1 MHNLYLRIKTHL
13 SVLTSQNSSNTS
25 PLKKPPTSGQPPS
38 VVTTPASATTTPRHR
53 HNSAPDMEL
62 QRSRSLKSI
71 RVRKISK
78 GSLKSLRRGTVCV
91 TVSTHASSVFYDTD
105 TEGDYIKH
113 PVLYEL
119 SYKYGFTDNLPE
131 SGLPSRL
138 EEIKEAIRRE
148 IRKELKIKEGAE
160 KLREVAKDRRSLND
174 VAAIVKKSNNKIAE
188 LKSELQELESQ
199 ILLTQGNDRDI
210 LSPTTPNA
218 SLGGNSSDGNTEG
231 NGLISGGHEQLSAND
246 KLLLSLEKQ
255 LNIEMKVK
263 NGAEN
268 MIQSLQSGHYGR
280 DKKLLGEAQQMLT
293 DSKAKIEFLRLRIL
307 KVKQNKEHAYKLS
320 QQVAVDAADNG
331 SSAGGLLPQ
340 RLETSLEERIEE
352 LRHRLRIEAA
362 VVDGAKNVIRILRNS
377 KVPDKKA
384 LQEAHARLSES
395 SRKLDLLCH
404 SLDLRRLELPADSLA
419 AQQLKSELQTVQ
431 QASSPVPFNYTSLQ
445 PFHAGLLG
453 GKPYQQVST
462 LGRCASVTGK
472 LEVRLMGC
480 QGLLEDVPGR
490 SRRDKDNNS
499 SPGDLRSFVKGVT
512 SRSSSKSYSVK
523 DETSSEIMAVIKLD
537 NMTVAQTSWK
547 PCSQQAWDQRF
558 SIDLDRS
565 RELEIGV
572 YWRDW
577 RSLCAVKFLRLEE
590 FIDDV
595 RHGMALQLEP
605 QGLLF
610 AEIKFLNP
618 MISQKP
624 KLRRQQMIFN
634 KQQVKNIPRAK
645 QMNINVATWGRLL
658 KRNAPSNT
666 ILAGGKMQAT
676 RDSESPISRTPSS
689 GTIDQEPEPYS
700 PGILAQNMQY
710 DPEAGSTEHIETP
723 GECPDPSVSGLSGK
737 RPLSMQGIAALP
749 PEVVA
754 TSPQQKNSTAA
765 ANNNLHLNITGKLLQ
780 PNPIPKPPTSAGS
793 KQTTPTDV
801 VPPPVPATSPPKM
814 DQELQSALSE
824 FDFLNQLDSQPNTLQ
839 RPHHHHNNQQPQQQ
853 QQLQQQ
859 MRSQSQTQQQQQPPL
874 QNNSL
879 EPQSPGSG
887 LYHRPVLTMP
897 PVVIMGGDGGPSSSS
912 HDLSSPI
919 IEMPPSPAP
928 IVEYPDD
935 EDYGNYHRHYSIG
948 AADGFHVEAHINLV
962 HITIEPT
969 IPLSLT
975 TTTSINKALSSSLAN
990 VSSEFVASA
999 APPPSSSSACNNKNN
1014 KLQHEQPKE
1023 QEQKQQN
1030 TKLYFNNGTTTP
1042 PPQFSSSIVT
1052 PTTTKNV
1059 NVPLSSTPID
1069 TAKVAAVG
1077 TSSSASSST
1086 KTYITT
1092 VEHFITDLEDEK
1104 DTQEIKVIPQFSN
1117 VTISN
1122 NNNIQLQQ
1130 QHSTEPSPIIQE
1142 PQTPIVY
1149 GGHLSASEAAAPHF
1163 PQPAQRQQNYQ
1174 QPSQQQP
1181 PQPSAAAVQQQQ
1193 QPIYQNQ
1200 FELQNA
1206 AAAAQSNSRR
1216 NVARGLQYRDSAYE
1230 SRRQSQNITAPPGIL
1245 SMDNFR
1251 MLSVLGRGHFGKVI
1265 LCQLRTNNQY
1275 YAIKALKK
1283 GDIIARDEVESLLSE
1298 KRIFEVANA
1307 MRHPF
1312 LVNLYACFQTEQH
1325 VCFVMEYAAGG
1336 DLMMHIHTDVFSE
1349 PRAVFYAACVVLG
1362 LQYLHEN
1369 KIIYRDL
1376 KLDNLLLDT
1385 EGYVKIADFG
1395 LCKEG
1400 MGFGDRTGTFCGTP
1414 EFLAPEVLTET
1425 SYTRAVDWW
1434 GLGVLI
1440 FEMLV
1445 GESPFPGDDEEEVF
1459 DSIVNDEV
1467 RYPRFLSLEAIA
1479 IMRRLLRKNPERRL
1493 GSSERDAEDV
1503 KRQAFFRSIVWD
1515 DLLLRR
1521 VRPPFVPTITHLE
1534 DVSNFDEEF
1543 TSERPQLT
1551 PPKEPR
1557 VLTDEEQMF
1566 FQDFTYTAEWS

>member
-1 MHNLYLRIKTHL
+1 MHNLFLRIKTHL
-13 SVLTSQNSSNTS
+13 SVLTSQSSSQTS
-25 PLKKPPTSGQPPS
+25 PHKSKPPLPTQAPTIVTS
-38 VVTTPASATTTPRHR
+38 PASANATPRHR
-53 HNSAPDMEL
+53 TNSAPDMEL
-62 QRSRSLKSI
+62 QRTRSLKSI

-91 TVSTHASSVFYDTD
+91 TVSTHASSVFYD

-218 SLGGNSSDGNTEG
+218 SLGGNSSDGNNEG

-280 DKKLLGEAQQMLT
+280 DKKLLAEAQQMLT

-307 KVKQNKEHAYKLS
+307 KVKQNKEHAYKMA
-320 QQVAVDAADNG
+320 QQVAVAADADNCFVPG
-331 SSAGGLLPQ
+331 GAGGGGMVPQ

-362 VVDGAKNVIRILRNS
+362 VVDGAKNVIRTLRNN

-384 LQEAHARLSES
+384 LSEAHARLSES

-445 PFHAGLLG
+445 SSHAGFLG

-537 NMTVAQTSWK
+537 NTTVAQTSWK

-624 KLRRQQMIFN
+624 KLQRQRMIFN

-666 ILAGGKMQAT
+666 NLAGGKMAAT
-676 RDSESPISRTPSS
+676 NRDSESPISRTPSS

-710 DPEAGSTEHIETP
+710 DADAGTNEHEETP

-737 RPLSMQGIAALP
+737 RPLSMQGIALLP
-749 PEVVA
+749 PELP
-754 TSPQQKNSTAA
+754 TSPPQPKSSAA
-765 ANNNLHLNITGKLLQ
+765 ANNNLHLNIAGKHLQ
-780 PNPIPKPPTSAGS
+780 PNPIPKPPTSGS
-793 KQTTPTDV
+793 KQNTPTDV
-801 VPPPVPATSPPKM
+801 VPPPVPATSPPKL
-814 DQELQSALSE
+814 DQE
-824 FDFLNQLDSQPNTLQ
+824 
-839 RPHHHHNNQQPQQQ
+839 
-853 QQLQQQ
+853 
-859 MRSQSQTQQQQQPPL
+859 
-874 QNNSL
+874 
-879 EPQSPGSG
+879 
-887 LYHRPVLTMP
+887 
-897 PVVIMGGDGGPSSSS
+897 
-912 HDLSSPI
+912 
-919 IEMPPSPAP
+919 
-928 IVEYPDD
+928 
-935 EDYGNYHRHYSIG
+935 
-948 AADGFHVEAHINLV
+948 
-962 HITIEPT
+962 
-969 IPLSLT
+969 
-975 TTTSINKALSSSLAN
+975 
-990 VSSEFVASA
+990 
-999 APPPSSSSACNNKNN
+999 
-1014 KLQHEQPKE
+1014 
-1023 QEQKQQN
+1023 
-1030 TKLYFNNGTTTP
+1030 
-1042 PPQFSSSIVT
+1042 
-1052 PTTTKNV
+1052 
-1059 NVPLSSTPID
+1059 
-1069 TAKVAAVG
+1069 
-1077 TSSSASSST
+1077 
-1086 KTYITT
+1086 
-1092 VEHFITDLEDEK
+1092 
-1104 DTQEIKVIPQFSN
+1104 VIPQFSN
-1117 VTISN
+1117 VSISN
-1122 NNNIQLQQ
+1122 NNIQQ
-1130 QHSTEPSPIIQE
+1130 QHHSSQPSPIIQE
-1142 PQTPIVY
+1142 PPTPIIY
-1149 GGHLSASEAAAPHF
+1149 GGHASASEANAPQF
-1163 PQPAQRQQNYQ
+1163 PQPAQRQSYQQ
-1174 QPSQQQP
+1174 QPSQPSSMFQP
-1181 PQPSAAAVQQQQ
+1181 Q

-1200 FELQNA
+1200 IEL
-1206 AAAAQSNSRR
+1206 AAAAQQNARR

-1230 SRRQSQNITAPPGIL
+1230 SRRHSQNVTAPPGIL

-1336 DLMMHIHTDVFSE
+1336 DLMMHIHTDVFTE

-1385 EGYVKIADFG
+1385 DGYVKIADFG

-1503 KRQAFFRSIVWD
+1503 KKQAFFRSIVWD
-1515 DLLLRR
+1515 DLLLRK
-1521 VRPPFVPTITHLE
+1521 VKPPFVPTIDHLE

-1543 TSERPQLT
+1543 TSEKPQLT

-1557 VLTDEEQMF
+1557 LLTDDEQMF
-1566 FQDFTYTAEWS
+1566 FQDFTYTADWS

>member
-1 MHNLYLRIKTHL
+1 
-13 SVLTSQNSSNTS
+13 
-25 PLKKPPTSGQPPS
+25 
-38 VVTTPASATTTPRHR
+38 
-53 HNSAPDMEL
+53 MEL
-62 QRSRSLKSI
+62 RRTK
-71 RVRKISK
+71 
-78 GSLKSLRRGTVCV
+78 SLKSLRIRKVSKSCNANFLSRRRTICLNCV
-91 TVSTHASSVFYDTD
+91 HAADFIIQ
-105 TEGDYIKH
+105 GDYIKH

-119 SYKYGFTDNLPE
+119 SHKYGFTDNLPE
-131 SGLPSRL
+131 SALPNRL

-160 KLREVAKDRRSLND
+160 KLREVAKDRRSLSD
-174 VAAIVKKSNNKIAE
+174 VASIVKKSNTKLAE
-188 LKSELQELESQ
+188 LKSELHELESQ
-199 ILLTQGNDRDI
+199 ILLTQGNTVTSNNGPDN
-210 LSPTTPNA
+210 LSSSLTTSNNPE
-218 SLGGNSSDGNTEG
+218 STT
-231 NGLISGGHEQLSAND
+231 ND
-246 KLLLSLEKQ
+246 KLLMSLEKQ

-268 MIQSLQSGHYGR
+268 MIQSISSGHHGR
-280 DKKLLGEAQQMLT
+280 DKKLLAEAQQMLA

-307 KVKQNKEHAYKLS
+307 KVKQNKDQMHRLS
-320 QQVAVDAADNG
+320 AAGSDENGGDNNR
-331 SSAGGLLPQ
+331 PE
-340 RLETSLEERIEE
+340 RLETSLEDRIEE

-362 VVDGAKNVIRILRNS
+362 VVDGAKNVIRTLQSN

-384 LQEAHARLSES
+384 LQEAQSRLSES
-395 SRKLDLLCH
+395 SRKLDLLRL
-404 SLDLRRLELPADSLA
+404 SLELRRQELPHDSPA
-419 AQQLKSELQTVQ
+419 AQQLKSELQSV
-431 QASSPVPFNYTSLQ
+431 QASSPIPVTYTSLQ
-445 PFHAGLLG
+445 PFQGGFG
-453 GKPYQQVST
+453 GKPYQAVSS

-480 QGLLEDVPGR
+480 QDLLEDVPGR

-499 SPGDLRSFVKGVT
+499 SPSGDLRSFVKGVT
-512 SRSSSKSYSVK
+512 SRSSSKSYNVK
-523 DETSSEIMAVIKLD
+523 DEISSEIMAVIKLD
-537 NMTVAQTSWK
+537 NITVAQTSWK

-577 RSLCAVKFLRLEE
+577 RELCAVKFLRLEE

-624 KLRRQQMIFN
+624 KLQRQRMIFN

-645 QMNINVATWGRLL
+645 QMNINIATWGRLL
-658 KRNAPSNT
+658 KRSTPQQNQNQT
-666 ILAGGKMQAT
+666 Q
-676 RDSESPISRTPSS
+676 ISRTPSS
-689 GTIDQEPEPYS
+689 GGTSDTEPYT
-700 PGILAQNMQY
+700 PGPTPVILNFSQG
-710 DPEAGSTEHIETP
+710 DIDTENTETP
-723 GECPDPSVSGLSGK
+723 GENPDLTTMGLGGA
-737 RPLSMQGIAALP
+737 RPLSLQGITALP
-749 PEVVA
+749 PE
-754 TSPQQKNSTAA
+754 TPPSS
-765 ANNNLHLNITGKLLQ
+765 HLN
-780 PNPIPKPPTSAGS
+780 
-793 KQTTPTDV
+793 KQ
-801 VPPPVPATSPPKM
+801 
-814 DQELQSALSE
+814 
-824 FDFLNQLDSQPNTLQ
+824 N
-839 RPHHHHNNQQPQQQ
+839 NNQQQQQQQQ

-859 MRSQSQTQQQQQPPL
+859 LPSPVQNERQIFAGQKPQKKTPMPSPPPPPVIPPPQQQIPKTVQDQEIISQFGNLAVNNNQQQQQQQQQYVPTSPIIQDSSIPQQYQQQQQQPPFT
-874 QNNSL
+874 
-879 EPQSPGSG
+879 PQPMQRQ
-887 LYHRPVLTMP
+887 HIPNA
-897 PVVIMGGDGGPSSSS
+897 VI
-912 HDLSSPI
+912 
-919 IEMPPSPAP
+919 
-928 IVEYPDD
+928 
-935 EDYGNYHRHYSIG
+935 
-948 AADGFHVEAHINLV
+948 
-962 HITIEPT
+962 
-969 IPLSLT
+969 
-975 TTTSINKALSSSLAN
+975 
-990 VSSEFVASA
+990 
-999 APPPSSSSACNNKNN
+999 
-1014 KLQHEQPKE
+1014 
-1023 QEQKQQN
+1023 QQ
-1030 TKLYFNNGTTTP
+1030 
-1042 PPQFSSSIVT
+1042 Q
-1052 PTTTKNV
+1052 
-1059 NVPLSSTPID
+1059 
-1069 TAKVAAVG
+1069 
-1077 TSSSASSST
+1077 
-1086 KTYITT
+1086 
-1092 VEHFITDLEDEK
+1092 
-1104 DTQEIKVIPQFSN
+1104 
-1117 VTISN
+1117 
-1122 NNNIQLQQ
+1122 QQ
-1130 QHSTEPSPIIQE
+1130 QH
-1142 PQTPIVY
+1142 
-1149 GGHLSASEAAAPHF
+1149 
-1163 PQPAQRQQNYQ
+1163 
-1174 QPSQQQP
+1174 
-1181 PQPSAAAVQQQQ
+1181 QQQQ

-1200 FELQNA
+1200 FELVN
-1206 AAAAQSNSRR
+1206 NSVGLIQPNIIQQQQAHQQQQQQQQQPLPANRR
-1216 NVARGLQYRDSAYE
+1216 VVQRLQYRDSAYE
-1230 SRRQSQNITAPPGIL
+1230 SRRQSQSTGNL
-1245 SMDNFR
+1245 SIDNFR
-1251 MLSVLGRGHFGKVI
+1251 LLSVLGRGHFGKVI
-1265 LCQLRTNNQY
+1265 LSQLKTSNEY

-1283 GDIIARDEVESLLSE
+1283 GDIISRDEVESLLSE

-1503 KRQAFFRSIVWD
+1503 KKQAFFRTIAWD
-1515 DLLLRR
+1515 DLLLRK
-1521 VRPPFVPTITHLE
+1521 VRPPFVPTIRHLE

-1543 TSERPQLT
+1543 TSEKPALT

-1557 VLTDEEQMF
+1557 HLTEEEHMF
-1566 FQDFTYTAEWS
+1566 FADFTYTADWC